1 MSAVPA
7 ITVDHVTKRFRL
19 YHERNQSLKA
29 AILRGG
35 RARYDEF
42 FALRD
47 VSLEIPVGATLGLIG
62 ENGSGKSTLLKCI
75 AQILSPDYGSI
86 STRGKV
92 SALLELGAG
101 FHPELSGRENVYLNG
116 AILGLSSRQI
126 DQRFD
131 DIVGFAGIE
140 QFIDSPVKNYS
151 SGMYVRLGFSVAISV
166 DPEILLVD
174 EVLAVGDAEFQQRC
188 TEKILE
194 LKHGGRTIV
203 VVSHSMESVR
213 NICDTVAL
221 LEHGGLV
228 TVGPAVDV
236 IDEYLVDV
244 FHDREFDPAGGA
256 RWGSGEIRIDTVEL
270 LGPDDRPLDHVRTG
284 DRITVR
290 MHYSAAEPV
299 EKPVFGIGITAAD
312 GAYVAGPNTRDS
324 GLVFDTVSGEGHID
338 LTINR
343 LMLVPGIYDV
353 TVAVHDETCTHPF
366 DFRSKLMP
374 ISVELGTPREIL
386 GYAALDT
393 TWDTASVHTDG
404 RSPESDEE

>member
-1 MSAVPA
+1 VSAVPA

-86 STRGKV
+86 TTRGKV

-343 LMLVPGIYDV
+343 LMLVPGTYDV

-404 RSPESDEE
+404 RSPEPDEE